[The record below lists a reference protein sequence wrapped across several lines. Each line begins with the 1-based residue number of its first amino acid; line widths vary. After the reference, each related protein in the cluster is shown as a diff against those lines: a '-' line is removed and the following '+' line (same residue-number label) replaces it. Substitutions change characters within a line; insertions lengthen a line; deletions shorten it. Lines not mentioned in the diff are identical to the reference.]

1 MICLLICEL
10 YLVHSS
16 LFNILNVIADLS
28 KCCISYEMQGLS
40 YWQMI

>member
-1 MICLLICEL
+1 MYPDLR
-10 YLVHSS
+10 VVFSTSS

-28 KCCISYEMQGLS
+28 KCCLSYQIQGLS

>member
-1 MICLLICEL
+1 MSPDLR
-10 YLVHSS
+10 VVFSTSS

-28 KCCISYEMQGLS
+28 KCCISYEIQGLS

>member
-1 MICLLICEL
+1 MSPDLR
-10 YLVHSS
+10 VVFSTSS
-16 LFNILNVIADLS
+16 LFNILNVIADLF